1 MQKQALSP
9 GRILVTVLFALSC
22 FSLLMFLWLSFGG
35 SIPFNPKG
43 FRFQVSFPQATQL
56 ALQADVRV
64 AGVSVGK
71 VVDKSLDPEGNRTL
85 ATVELSSQFVPIHR
99 DARAI
104 LRQKTLLG
112 ETYIEMTTGTKKAPT
127 IPDNGRV
134 SNGQVAPQVQFDEVL
149 NTFDPGTRHAFRAW
163 QQNLA
168 KASNGR
174 AQDLSDFLGNL
185 PGFATDAS
193 SVLGVLD
200 QQRNDVRGLFRG
212 ASTTFAALRQGQLQ
226 SLIRNSD
233 QTFAATASQNRALA
247 ETFKIFPTFLD
258 ESKSTLATLRTFA
271 LNTDPLLRD
280 LTPVAR
286 DLTPTLR
293 SVKALAPDLQH
304 FFVNLGPLIDIS
316 RTGLPA
322 LSKTLRGFRPV
333 LAQLGPFT
341 EQLNPILDW
350 LGLYNHQVTDFIG
363 SGASALANT
372 TPSPGAVGHYLRQF
386 NPEGP
391 QEIFAGARTR
401 PATNRGNTYLPPLG
415 LGPDTQRHLIFPNF
429 DCKPSGGPKG
439 PTPAPTGSPA
449 CFVAPNLSFQGR
461 QQGRYPHVNPAH
473 YRRGR

>member
-22 FSLLMFLWLSFGG
+22 FSLLLFLWLSFGG
-35 SIPFNPKG
+35 SIPFKPKG

-64 AGVSVGK
+64 AGVPVGK

-85 ATVELSSQFVPIHR
+85 ATVELSSQFVPIHS
-99 DARAI
+99 DARAL

-112 ETYIEMTTGTKKAPT
+112 ETYVEMTTGSRNAPQ
-127 IPDNGRV
+127 IADNGRL
-134 SNGQVAPQVQFDEVL
+134 SNGQVAAQVQFDEVL
-149 NTFDPGTRHAFRAW
+149 NTFDPGTRTAFREW
-163 QQNLA
+163 QQNLS
-168 KASNGR
+168 KASRGR
-174 AQDLSDFLGNL
+174 GQDLNDFLGNL
-185 PGFATDAS
+185 PGFATDAT

-200 QQRNDVRGLFRG
+200 QQQGDVRGLFRG
-212 ASTTFAALRQGQLQ
+212 ASTTFAALRRGQLQ
-226 SLIRNSD
+226 SLIRNAA
-233 QTFAATASQNRALA
+233 QTFDATASQNRALA

-258 ESKSTLATLRTFA
+258 QSKATLATLRTFA
-271 LNTDPLLRD
+271 LNTDPLVRD

-293 SVKALAPDLQH
+293 SLKALSPDLQR

-322 LSKTLRGFRPV
+322 LSKTLRGFRPL

-350 LGLYNHQVTDFIG
+350 LGLYNHQVADFIG
-363 SGASALANT
+363 TGGSALAAT
-372 TPSPGAVGHYLRQF
+372 VPAPGAVGHYLRQF

-391 QEIFAGARTR
+391 QEIFAGAGTR
-401 PATNRGNTYLPPLG
+401 AATNRGNTYLPPLG

-429 DCKPSGGPKG
+429 DCNPSKGPKG

-449 CFVAPNLSFQGR
+449 CFIAPNLSFQGR
-461 QQGRYPHVNPAH
+461 RQGRYSHVNPAH

>member
-22 FSLLMFLWLSFGG
+22 FSLLLFLWLSFGG
-35 SIPFNPKG
+35 SIPFKPKG

-71 VVDKSLDPEGNRTL
+71 VVDKSLDSAGNRTL
-85 ATVELSSQFVPIHR
+85 ATVELGSQYVPIHR

-112 ETYIEMTTGTKKAPT
+112 ETYVELTTGSKKVPQIA
-127 IPDNGRV
+127 DNGRL

-149 NTFDPGTRHAFRAW
+149 NTFDPGTRQAFRAW

-168 KASNGR
+168 KASGGR
-174 AQDLSDFLGNL
+174 AQDISDFLGNL
-185 PGFATDAS
+185 PTFATDAT

-200 QQRNDVRGLFRG
+200 EQRNNVRGLLRG
-212 ASTTFAALRQGQLQ
+212 SATTFAALRQGQLQ
-226 SLIRNSD
+226 NLIRNAA
-233 QTFAATASQNRALA
+233 QTFDATASQNRALA

-258 ESKSTLATLRTFA
+258 ESKSTLTTLKTFA
-271 LNTDPLLRD
+271 LNTDPLVKD

-293 SVKALAPDLQH
+293 AVKALSPDLRR
-304 FFVNLGPLIDIS
+304 FFINLGPLIDVS

-322 LSKTLRGFRPV
+322 LSKTLRGFRPL

-350 LGLYNHQVTDFIG
+350 LGLYNHQVADFIG
-363 SGASALANT
+363 SGASGLANT
-372 TPSPGAVGHYLRQF
+372 VPAPGAVGHYLRQF
-386 NPEGP
+386 NPEGS
-391 QEIFAGARTR
+391 EDTLTRTR
-401 PATNRGNTYLPPLG
+401 IATNRGNTYLPPLG

-429 DCKPSGGPKG
+429 DCKPSGGPKP
-439 PTPAPTGSPA
+439 PTPGQTGSPA
-449 CFVAPNLSFQGR
+449 CFIAPNINFQGR
-461 QQGRYPHVNPAH
+461 QQGRFPHVNQSH